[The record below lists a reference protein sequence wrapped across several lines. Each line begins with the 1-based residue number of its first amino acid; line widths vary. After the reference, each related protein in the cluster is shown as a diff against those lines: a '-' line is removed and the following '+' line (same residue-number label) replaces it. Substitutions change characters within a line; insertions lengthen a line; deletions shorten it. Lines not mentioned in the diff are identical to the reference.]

1 MSACTVDNF
10 TTNDNNYLG
19 SEMSGSIAEWGEND
33 DMEAEI
39 KNVVRRVSTQEGH
52 HSDDLL
58 ESDLRRD
65 YQTAI
70 DCIIQ
75 CESIIENL
83 KDQLLSK
90 EEMIASLEDKI
101 MTMSLELA
109 SSMARED
116 HLQHKMKTSFT
127 SVSSHQATDMMAS
140 FTTAP
145 SVETGLQSS
154 PPAPLSKDQP
164 TLDDSGT
171 TRISVSKNFFGQ
183 ILFGV
188 RNELDV
194 KIEPKPADDPD
205 DNDDKIL
212 PLDDTSGMSKL
223 GLFMR
228 NSWDSCS
235 RKERR
240 VEDMQ
245 MESPKVENYAPKVE
259 NYDINFGELRRRQ
272 PAKRRPSS
280 KSFLETAGVIF
291 PSNSLDVL
299 AKGCMSNNRS
309 PDNGGGWNTK
319 SKGVS
324 NEGWGEFR

>member
-1 MSACTVDNF
+1 MSASTVDYF
-10 TTNDNNYLG
+10 TTNDYNYLG
-19 SEMSGSIAEWGEND
+19 SEMSGSIPESGEDD
-33 DMEAEI
+33 DMDVER
-39 KNVVRRVSTQEGH
+39 KVVVRRVSTKNS
-52 HSDDLL
+52 HSDDLVE

-70 DCIIQ
+70 DCLIQ
-75 CESIIENL
+75 CESIIENM
-83 KDQLLSK
+83 KEQLLSK

-127 SVSSHQATDMMAS
+127 SVSLHQATNMTTS
-140 FTTAP
+140 FTTAT

-154 PPAPLSKDQP
+154 SPAPLSKDQP
-164 TLDDSGT
+164 TLDDSAT
-171 TRISVSKNFFGQ
+171 TRASVSKNFFGQ

-194 KIEPKPADDPD
+194 KNEDP
-205 DNDDKIL
+205 NEHDDKIL
-212 PLDDTSGMSKL
+212 PLDDTSGVSKL

-228 NSWDSCS
+228 NSCS
-235 RKERR
+235 RMERR
-240 VEDMQ
+240 VEEMQ
-245 MESPKVENYAPKVE
+245 MEPPKVDNYAPKVD
-259 NYDINFGELRRRQ
+259 NYDNNFGELRRRQ

-280 KSFLETAGVIF
+280 KSFLETAGVVF

-299 AKGCMSNNRS
+299 AKGCMSINKS
-309 PDNGGGWNTK
+309 LDYAGGWNTK
-319 SKGVS
+319 IKGAT